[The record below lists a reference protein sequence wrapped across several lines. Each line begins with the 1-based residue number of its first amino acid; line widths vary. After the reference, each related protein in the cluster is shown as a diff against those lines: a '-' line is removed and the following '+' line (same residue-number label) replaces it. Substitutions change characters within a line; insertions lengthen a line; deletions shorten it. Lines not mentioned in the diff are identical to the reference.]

1 MSEPHEDQ
9 PTDRAVDDFHDP
21 EVSSPPAVM
30 TEPVECV
37 VEIVPVVV
45 ESSSADELPPEVKVA
60 SNGAPQHGPLYRLA
74 WFMTMLG
81 LLLVIVTAVPYL
93 AEELQYRIERGR
105 QRAQV
110 EAAKTV
116 LRDSPLAQLSQAYQ
130 FVSQRVGPSV
140 VHINIL
146 ELARSRVSRANA
158 EADNADDPSESVPPA
173 PGLRMQSGQGSGV
186 IVDEEGYILTNRH
199 VIDRAQEIEI
209 ALSDGRR
216 RTARLV
222 GLDQLTD
229 IAVLKIDA
237 TGLIPIDWGDSE
249 SLEVGALVWAV
260 GSPFGLE
267 RSITSGILSAKHRA
281 GQAGTPFQDLMQT
294 DAAVNPGNSGG
305 PLVNA
310 SGELIGINTAIV
322 GQSFQGVS
330 FAIPSRVAQRVYR
343 DLKTRGTVARGWLG
357 IEPIAVSAELAQK
370 LGFESP
376 RGALVR
382 RLADDRRGLI
392 SPARQAGIQAG
403 DVIVRWNGSA
413 VESPVNL
420 IARVSQTPI
429 NEQVEI
435 VLLRDGDEVTL
446 QVTVAQRPVFEE

>member
-1 MSEPHEDQ
+1 MSEPIADQ
-9 PTDRAVDDFHDP
+9 PFVVIPDP
-21 EVSSPPAVM
+21 EPAVIDA
-30 TEPVECV
+30 
-37 VEIVPVVV
+37 EIVPPVGHSAPDAVDV
-45 ESSSADELPPEVKVA
+45 SADVSEMPTPTPKLKT
-60 SNGAPQHGPLYRLA
+60 SQHTPLYRLA

-110 EAAKTV
+110 EAARTV
-116 LRDSPLAQLSQAYQ
+116 LRDSPLASLSQAYQ
-130 FVSQRVGPSV
+130 FVSQRVSPSV
-140 VHINIL
+140 VHINVMEISRGKSRRAVTAA
-146 ELARSRVSRANA
+146 EGEDESEEAAR
-158 EADNADDPSESVPPA
+158 PA

-186 IVDEEGYILTNRH
+186 IVDEDGYILTNRH

-216 RTARLV
+216 RLARLI

-237 TGLIPIDWGDSE
+237 PGLVPIDWGDSE
-249 SLEVGALVWAV
+249 SLEVGALVWAI

-267 RSITSGILSAKHRA
+267 RSVTSGILSAKHRA

-310 SGELIGINTAIV
+310 AGELIGINTAIV

-343 DLKTRGTVARGWLG
+343 DLKTRGQVARGWLG
-357 IEPIAVSAELAQK
+357 IEPISVSTQQAAEL
-370 LGFESP
+370 GFAAP

-382 RLADDRRGLI
+382 RLADDLQGI
-392 SPARQAGIQAG
+392 VSPARQAGIQAG
-403 DVIVRWNGSA
+403 DIILRWDGGE

-429 NEQVEI
+429 DEEVAVVI
-435 VLLRDGDEVTL
+435 LRDGQELTL
-446 QVTVAQRPVFEE
+446 KVIVARRPVFEE

>member
-1 MSEPHEDQ
+1 
-9 PTDRAVDDFHDP
+9 
-21 EVSSPPAVM
+21 
-30 TEPVECV
+30 
-37 VEIVPVVV
+37 
-45 ESSSADELPPEVKVA
+45 
-60 SNGAPQHGPLYRLA
+60 
-74 WFMTMLG
+74 MTMLG

-110 EAAKTV
+110 EAARTV
-116 LRDSPLAQLSQAYQ
+116 LRDSPLASLSQAYQ
-130 FVSQRVGPSV
+130 FVSQRVSPSV
-140 VHINIL
+140 VHINVMEI
-146 ELARSRVSRANA
+146 SRAKGRRA
-158 EADNADDPSESVPPA
+158 VSVEEGEEDADESSRPA

-186 IVDEEGYILTNRH
+186 IVDEDGYILTNRH

-216 RTARLV
+216 RIARLV

-237 TGLIPIDWGDSE
+237 PGLVPIDWGDSE
-249 SLEVGALVWAV
+249 SLKVGALVWAI

-267 RSITSGILSAKHRA
+267 RSVTSGILSAKHRA

-310 SGELIGINTAIV
+310 AGELIGINTAIV

-343 DLKTRGTVARGWLG
+343 DLKMRGQVARGWLG
-357 IEPIAVSAELAQK
+357 IEPITVSPQQAAEL
-370 LGFESP
+370 GFAAP

-382 RLADDRRGLI
+382 RLADDLQGI
-392 SPARQAGIQAG
+392 VSPARQAGIQAG
-403 DVIVRWNGSA
+403 DIIIRWDGSE

-429 NEQVEI
+429 DEVVAVVI
-435 VLLRDGDEVTL
+435 LRDGQEVTL
-446 QVTVAQRPVFEE
+446 KVTVAQRPVFEE